1 MVLIP
6 LAFSYFSGVF
16 GMLMNLRKYNIDWE
30 NEMVAVKQGT
40 AVMVTIFSSMI
51 VAMVGMALGFIFI
64 LALSVP
70 SLIVFSAFFTLQLIA
85 CGIVTYLLKT
95 KGEKLLTAVGE

>member
-1 MVLIP
+1 
-6 LAFSYFSGVF
+6 
-16 GMLMNLRKYNIDWE
+16 MLMNLRKYNIDWE

-51 VAMVGMALGFIFI
+51 VAMVGIALGFIFI

-85 CGIVTYLLKT
+85 CGIVTYLLKA